1 MDAATLTSP
10 EPQPIGYKFG
20 LFEVDLKAE
29 ELQRSGRRI
38 RLQGQPFR
46 VLVILLEYAGEV
58 VSRDE
63 IQRRLWD
70 PNTTVDFDHSL
81 GIAINKLREALG
93 DSADNPRYI
102 ETLPRRGYRFIAPV
116 MATRLEVQS
125 PEPVTPLPLST
136 VSVDADSSNTK
147 SNDPQAW
154 YKLRSS
160 WRAGVALVAIVLLF
174 SALAYFFGWLRSPA
188 PKDPPRISSVVRNG
202 HVMSSQLDVENFSSM
217 AVDGGHIYFSQL
229 EDGRLIL
236 AQALTANG
244 EVQSLRLPSDIVSP
258 LICALSPDGTRL
270 IVRSHLA
277 RKPEQSL
284 WIVSALG
291 GQAFRFAGG
300 LAHDATWM
308 PDGQHIL
315 YASGNAIFVA
325 RDNGQENQHLVDLPG
340 RAFWLRWSPDG
351 QRLRMTIID
360 AESGTPSLWEYDAAN
375 HRTRPLAVGQRQLSS
390 TCCGS
395 WTPDGR
401 YYVFQSYSDGFTDIW
416 RMRGS
421 GADGNP
427 LRLTNGPLEFQ
438 SPAMGPGSNRVFFT
452 GTDYRREMLV
462 YSSAEHR
469 FLPLINNLG
478 SAALI
483 DYSRDRKWVA
493 WLNASDNTLWRSRVD
508 GTERLQLT
516 TTSMPI
522 FSIKWSPDDQSLLL
536 MARKAGK
543 QWAIYVIDAN
553 GGNLRL
559 AVEDS
564 KGQADPN
571 WFGDGNTILFGR
583 VPDPMGGSETDA
595 KSLLKVNLQTH
606 TIEKIPGSEGMF
618 SPRLSPDERYIAA
631 LSLDQKKLML
641 FDTASQRWTTIV
653 DGGASD
659 PVWSSDSRALFFQ
672 NFLEPG
678 EPVYRIE
685 IASGVVHQVATLAD
699 LLPADAL
706 DYRLVALAPGDYPI
720 VSTQSSSVN
729 IYSLEMN

>member
-1 MDAATLTSP
+1 MDGTTETVRL
-10 EPQPIGYKFG
+10 PQPTGYNFG

-29 ELQRSGRRI
+29 ELRRSGQRI

-46 VLVILLEYAGEV
+46 VLAILLECAGEV

-70 PNTTVDFDHSL
+70 PDTTVDFDHGL
-81 GIAINKLREALG
+81 GIAVNKLREALG
-93 DSADNPRYI
+93 DSADNPRFI

-116 MATRLEVQS
+116 IVTRPEVQA
-125 PEPVTPLPLST
+125 PEPSASPLLST
-136 VSVDADSSNTK
+136 IPLEAGSTNTK
-147 SNDPQAW
+147 PDSPQAW
-154 YKLRSS
+154 YKVLPR
-160 WRAGVALVAIVLLF
+160 WGVGVALGAVALLF
-174 SALAYFFGWLRSPA
+174 AVLALGGWQRRPA
-188 PKDPPRISSVVRNG
+188 PEHSPRISSVVRNG
-202 HVMSSQLDVENFSSM
+202 HVLSSQLDVENFSSM

-229 EDGRLIL
+229 EDGRPVL

-277 RKPEQSL
+277 RKAEQPL

-291 GQAFRFAGG
+291 GQAFRFDGG
-300 LAHDATWM
+300 LGHDATWM
-308 PDGQHIL
+308 PDGQHIV
-315 YASGNAIFVA
+315 YASGNALFVA
-325 RDNGQENQHLVDLPG
+325 RDNGQENQHLLDLPG

-360 AESGTPSLWEYDAAN
+360 AESGTSSLWEYDAAK
-375 HRTRPLAVGQRQLSS
+375 HRARPLSTGQRQLSS
-390 TCCGS
+390 ACCGS

-401 YYVFQSYSDGFTDIW
+401 YYVFQSYNDGFTDIW
-416 RMRGS
+416 RMQGS
-421 GADGNP
+421 SAGGNP
-427 LRLTNGPLEFQ
+427 VRLTNGPLEFQ
-438 SPAMGPGSNRVFFT
+438 SPAMGLGSDRVFFT

-462 YSSAEHR
+462 YSSTERR
-469 FLPLINNLG
+469 FLPLTNNLG

-483 DYSRDRKWVA
+483 DYSRDQKWVA

-536 MARKAGK
+536 MARKPGT

-559 AVEDS
+559 VVEENQ
-564 KGQADPN
+564 GEADPN
-571 WFGDGNTILFGR
+571 WFADGTTILFGR
-583 VPDPMGGSETDA
+583 VPDTMGGSDTHS
-595 KSLLKVNLQTH
+595 KSLFKVNLRTH
-606 TIEKIPGSEGMF
+606 AIERILGSDDLF

-641 FDTASQRWTTIV
+641 FDTSAQRWRTIV

-678 EPVYRIE
+678 EPIYRME
-685 IASGVVHQVATLAD
+685 VVSGGVHQVATLAD

-706 DYRLVALAPGDYPI
+706 DYRLVALAPGDHPI

-729 IYSLEMN
+729 IYSLETK